1 MLGQEPSPEF
11 AAGVAEE
18 YGRLLG
24 LLRDD
29 NLQTVA
35 VRKMEGKKTRSG
47 LETVAPRYA
56 ELGFQDHF
64 EPLLR
69 RRGYEKVSIGW
80 PNVKASPANYCPAK
94 PKQIGAPPNIS
105 ALSQNSVFLAN
116 PRWPVEVRVRVCV

>member
-1 MLGQEPSPEF
+1 MRPPEASPLDQMLGEEPSPEF

-47 LETVAPRYA
+47 LETVAPR
-56 ELGFQDHF
+56 
-64 EPLLR
+64 
-69 RRGYEKVSIGW
+69 
-80 PNVKASPANYCPAK
+80 
-94 PKQIGAPPNIS
+94 
-105 ALSQNSVFLAN
+105 
-116 PRWPVEVRVRVCV
+116 